1 MKAISKILIFG
12 IVYMSAACSDINTP
26 NNGHVTQKI
35 TSRSDC
41 ESCSDRWKWSN
52 GVASIDWFEGLYH
65 YSERGFSIKTKV
77 PGELTMDAKLK
88 DADHSSW
95 VTLIIDDHSVKSSGY
110 LENKEYEK
118 VSLGQ
123 VDKDIV
129 VWVAGSNVVIKDIML
144 TDTTTPDSPWDF

>member
-1 MKAISKILIFG
+1 MKAIYKILIFG

-52 GVASIDWFEGLYH
+52 GVASIDWFEGAYH

-77 PGELTMDAKLK
+77 SGELTMDAKLIAT
-88 DADHSSW
+88 DYSSW
-95 VTLIIDDHSVKSSGY
+95 VTLWIDDDQVNSSGF

-118 VSLGQ
+118 VSLGH
-123 VDKDIV
+123 VGKDSI
-129 VWVAGSNVVIKDIML
+129 VWVVGSNIKIKNVMI
-144 TDTTTPDSPWDF
+144 TDVKTPDSPWDF